1 MPWVIGLIVVLG
13 GLILAVQ
20 AVRAQVG
27 QDKPGITVERMAHA
41 SNAEIERM
49 LGQIEAR
56 PAPEE
61 KMGAMCYD
69 MVMPSPV
76 TEYVCPACGEKTLYP
91 VAKSRWPAPLNH
103 LEKLRRLQAEAQVEA
118 GKRGA
123 SVELDEQAYCR
134 NCGPKFVDVPA
145 AVLVVRVP
153 DGRETRTQVFTDDD
167 LRLLRDFFAGKDVK
181 VGPQDDET
189 PLKRSLPRL
198 RNLLGMAE

>member
-1 MPWVIGLIVVLG
+1 MPWMIGLAVLLG
-13 GLILAVQ
+13 GLLLAVQ
-20 AVRAQVG
+20 AVRAQG
-27 QDKPGITVERMAHA
+27 WTGDPGITVERVTRA
-41 SNAEIERM
+41 SNAEIEMM

-56 PAPEE
+56 PAPEQ

-69 MVMPSPV
+69 MCMPPPV
-76 TEYVCPACGEKTLYP
+76 TEYVCPSCGEKTLYP
-91 VAKSRWPAPLNH
+91 VAESQWSTPLNH
-103 LEKLRRLQAEAQVEA
+103 LENLRRLQAEAQVEA

-134 NCGPKFVDVPA
+134 NCRPMAVDVPA
-145 AVLVVRVP
+145 AVLVVRLP
-153 DGRETRTQVFTDDD
+153 DGRQTRTEVFADDD

-198 RNLLGMAE
+198 RNLMGLAE